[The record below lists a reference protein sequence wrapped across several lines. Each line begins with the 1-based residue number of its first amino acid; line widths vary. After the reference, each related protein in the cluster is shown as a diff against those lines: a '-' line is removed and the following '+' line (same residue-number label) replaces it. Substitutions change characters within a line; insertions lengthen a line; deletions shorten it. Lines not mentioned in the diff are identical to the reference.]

1 MSKLLTL
8 KEWLNVPEV
17 ARHLSRIF
25 NEEVGEA
32 DVLRFALDGRLK
44 LSVHFVNNA
53 YANPGKFCRTDDI
66 EWYESPIGKKENAFE
81 SKIPKGICVGDDQWV
96 VLEDKVVT
104 LTGVW
109 DLPLIG
115 ADRLDVEH
123 EYQRLID
130 GPKVSLLNLDG
141 AFVCDEANGVYR
153 LCDPIDENEFVEGS
167 SAYMRRVANEIINAM
182 TAEEAAELRVM
193 ASSKR
198 EDFLRKSASLKSVD
212 KFYPAGGIPRDGVL
226 VVRSRCLAD
235 FVASVTDSK
244 VGVSEDRLSTKERNS
259 LLKIVLALSSLANLK
274 GDTYKR
280 AETIANAAK
289 DVGVSISVNTVDKFL
304 KEASSIEK

>member
-8 KEWLNVPEV
+8 KDWLTVPEA

-53 YANPGKFCRTDDI
+53 YANPGKLCRSEDI
-66 EWYESPIGKKENAFE
+66 EWCESPIGKKEGAFD
-81 SKIPKGICVGDDQWV
+81 SKIPNGICVGDDQWV

-141 AFVCDEANGVYR
+141 AFVCDEASGVYR
-153 LCDPIDENEFVEGS
+153 LCEHIDENEFVEGS
-167 SAYMRRVANEIINAM
+167 SAYMRRIENEIFNAM
-182 TAEEAAELRVM
+182 TAEEADELRVM
-193 ASSKR
+193 ASAKR
-198 EDFLRKSASLKSVD
+198 ENFLMKNISLKNSE
-212 KFYPAGGIPRDGVL
+212 KFYPSGGISRDGVF
-226 VVRSRCLAD
+226 VVRSRFLAD
-235 FVASVTDSK
+235 FIASVADPK

-259 LLKIVLALSSLANLK
+259 LLKIILALSALANLK

-280 AETIANAAK
+280 AETISNAAK
-289 DVGVSISVNTVDKFL
+289 DIGVSISVNTVDKFM